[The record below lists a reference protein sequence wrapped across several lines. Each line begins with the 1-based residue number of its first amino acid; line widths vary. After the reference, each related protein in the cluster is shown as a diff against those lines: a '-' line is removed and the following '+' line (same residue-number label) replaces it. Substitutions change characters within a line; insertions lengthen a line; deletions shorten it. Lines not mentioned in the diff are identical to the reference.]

1 MPLKSG
7 TAKELFEKD
16 YEYYWSH
23 LGRFTNLL
31 IILNISLFFLTELV
45 TRQNYY
51 YTFYP
56 LIFLGF
62 VQIGL
67 LTRWGFIIVSGIT

>member
-1 MPLKSG
+1 MPLNFSR
-7 TAKELFEKD
+7 AKALFEKD

-51 YTFYP
+51 YTFY
-56 LIFLGF
+56 
-62 VQIGL
+62 
-67 LTRWGFIIVSGIT
+67 S